1 MKAQKNSKV
10 YWSLLKNFLNNKKI
24 RIIPLLFYKN
34 RFITDFQE
42 KFKLFKFFFSK
53 QCCIIPNHSSLTADF
68 NYITD
73 NRLSTVTFSAKDI
86 GKIIPNLDSNK
97 AHEHDNTSIRMLKIC
112 SDSICVTLQMIFL
125 SKLFELVCFVLN
137 GKKEI
142 LLPFTKQATKKT
154 LRIIVQFLYFWFE
167 VKYLKDL
174 LLMKCLT
181 IHLLMNSSLKSSPV
195 FNNQLLSINHEI
207 FTSFDK

>member
-24 RIIPLLFYKN
+24 RMIPLLFYKN

-42 KFKLFKFFFSK
+42 KVKLFKFFFSK
-53 QCCIIPNHSSLTADF
+53 QCCIIPNNSSLTADF

-142 LLPFTKQATKKT
+142 LLPFTKQATKKNIKNY
-154 LRIIVQFLYFWFE
+154 RPVS
-167 VKYLKDL
+167 L
-174 LLMKCLT
+174 LLIWGKIFEGLT
-181 IHLLMNSSLKSSPV
+181 FNEMFNYSSVNELISKIQSGFQQSTI
-195 FNNQLLSINHEI
+195 IN
-207 FTSFDK
+207 

>member
-42 KFKLFKFFFSK
+42 KVKLFKFFFSK
-53 QCCIIPNHSSLTADF
+53 QCCIIPNNSSLTADF

-112 SDSICVTLQMIFL
+112 SATDDIFEQALRTGMFRSEWKKGNIASIHKT
-125 SKLFELVCFVLN
+125 SD
-137 GKKEI
+137 KKNI
-142 LLPFTKQATKKT
+142 KNYRP
-154 LRIIVQFLYFWFE
+154 VS
-167 VKYLKDL
+167 L
-174 LLMKCLT
+174 LL
-181 IHLLMNSSLKSSPV
+181 I
-195 FNNQLLSINHEI
+195 
-207 FTSFDK
+207 